1 LRTFVSFSAYTLLS
15 LNRRTRYLRVR
26 ERAAGG
32 EAEEGEEREDRQRG
46 GGDDGRAR
54 KRR

>member
-1 LRTFVSFSAYTLLS
+1 MRTFVSFSAYTLLS

-26 ERAAGG
+26 ERAAGR

-46 GGDDGRAR
+46 GGDGRAR